1 VDFRDIA
8 HEVVVSGCATAAP
21 PGVGLLSDHDA
32 RAESCRT
39 NPRHEPG
46 DSPAH
51 DQYVGFDWFAINID
65 HFHSLP
71 FDFNRRGAEHAERE
85 FFSQWRRDTAIEKYS
100 AAARGCSYLFGE
112 TY

>member
-1 VDFRDIA
+1 MKWSFPVA
-8 HEVVVSGCATAAP
+8 PQPLLLVSAFSAITTLAPSPAA
-21 PGVGLLSDHDA
+21 
-32 RAESCRT
+32 RI
-39 NPRHEPG
+39 
-46 DSPAH
+46 PAH